1 MAICSPPNALAGK
14 LINPSLPLPLPS
26 IIKGPLL
33 SPAMLPGT
41 NKVPSSLNVQ
51 YGAPPAAFAVI
62 WKLRSAASTP
72 ILPTLPMLTQSVLT
86 LPDAIKLPPDTL
98 PGAARAPSAPNTNSF
113 GVTNLLVTTVKLLV
127 EFTPGLPVA
136 LALPNTR
143 LPVPV
148 VTLTLPVTSTFAL
161 TLKPVSVPTLVI
173 LAWAA
178 SVTVFAVVA
187 EPAVVA

>member
-86 LPDAIKLPPDTL
+86 LPDAIKLPPVTL
-98 PGAARAPSAPNTNSF
+98 PVPANEPLVPNVHSF
-113 GVTNLLVTTVKLLV
+113 GEPKRSVTTVKLPV
-127 EFTPGLPVA
+127 ELMPGDPVA
-136 LALPNTR
+136 LALPSTR
-143 LPVPV
+143 LPVAV
-148 VTLTLPVTSTFAL
+148 VTLTLPVTLVFPL
-161 TLKPVSVPTLVI
+161 TVNPVNVPTLVI